1 MTTGEKIAA
10 LRKEQGMSQEALG
23 EKLSLSRQAVSKWE
37 ADQAVP
43 TMDNLMELSK
53 LFGVPVDTLLR
64 PDAELMPKAEDS
76 DESWPGAENQPVR
89 NGNRKWKITAI
100 AAAGLL
106 CVSVVCS
113 AVSLWRVIAMQQQI
127 DTLRMQS
134 GPSTIYYPDNTSAE
148 NSDLADWSENVTV
161 DRENSENL
169 LVTVSAVP
177 RSMLDGE
184 TAKFVVRSGD
194 QSWECDAE
202 DNNGYSGKL
211 SVPFVDTFSV
221 YLTLTGTSGE
231 TRNIL
236 VTSEYDLEQRLRLS
250 VTAHWNN
257 GGISSNGEKN
267 PTTTVSGG
275 VEVRVYCSSEDIKPA
290 SSNIVL
296 YRNGKVQD
304 MQPIDIKDFTGDSTF
319 YTDVNW
325 RNLEGELGEYRV
337 KVVMLDN
344 FDKLYTV
351 DVDYQKRPLTRS
363 FLLFPRCKC
372 RSEDINTA
380 CAHLSQSFDGGRR
393 RCAGGDNII
402 DQHDGFSGQIH
413 AALRQNGIFCVA
425 LPRGVILL
433 RGLLADK
440 PSLAQCCLARQGK
453 RLGYQLCKQLRLI
466 ISAFT
471 VVQKSNRH
479 VGNQIRLPV
488 VQPCG
493 ESHGHLRR
501 EPVRTVGGAAEFE
514 PFHGIAYC
522 AAVIQRSDRT
532 VRSGDGDDLIA
543 AVFPPDCGSTVRTKL
558 QCAAGRHRKIRA
570 A

>member
-23 EKLSLSRQAVSKWE
+23 EKLGLSRQAVSKWE

-89 NGNRKWKITAI
+89 NENRKWKIAAI

-113 AVSLWRVIAMQQQI
+113 AVSLWRVIVMQQQI

-134 GPSTIYYPDNTSAE
+134 GPSTIYYPDNSSAE

-161 DRENSENL
+161 DPQNTDNL

-177 RSMLDGE
+177 KEMRDGE

-257 GGISSNGEKN
+257 GGISSTGGKN

-275 VEVRVYCSSEDIKPA
+275 VEVRVYCSSEDVKSA
-290 SSNIVL
+290 SGNIVL

-344 FDKLYTV
+344 FDKLYTA
-351 DVDYQKRPLTRS
+351 DVD
-363 FLLFPRCKC
+363 
-372 RSEDINTA
+372 
-380 CAHLSQSFDGGRR
+380 
-393 RCAGGDNII
+393 
-402 DQHDGFSGQIH
+402 
-413 AALRQNGIFCVA
+413 
-425 LPRGVILL
+425 
-433 RGLLADK
+433 
-440 PSLAQCCLARQGK
+440 
-453 RLGYQLCKQLRLI
+453 
-466 ISAFT
+466 
-471 VVQKSNRH
+471 
-479 VGNQIRLPV
+479 
-488 VQPCG
+488 
-493 ESHGHLRR
+493 
-501 EPVRTVGGAAEFE
+501 
-514 PFHGIAYC
+514 
-522 AAVIQRSDRT
+522 
-532 VRSGDGDDLIA
+532 
-543 AVFPPDCGSTVRTKL
+543 
-558 QCAAGRHRKIRA
+558 
-570 A
+570 

>member
-23 EKLSLSRQAVSKWE
+23 EKLGLSRQAVSKWE

-89 NGNRKWKITAI
+89 NKNRKWKIAAI

-113 AVSLWRVIAMQQQI
+113 AVSLWRVLAMQQQI

-161 DRENSENL
+161 DRQNTDNL

-177 RSMLDGE
+177 RSMMDGE

-236 VTSEYDLEQRLRLS
+236 VTSEYDFGTAAPAECNGSMEQRYIQHRR
-250 VTAHWNN
+250 
-257 GGISSNGEKN
+257 KN
-267 PTTTVSGG
+267 PTTTVISRH
-275 VEVRVYCSSEDIKPA
+275 ELTVYCSEDKSLRQQQYCVTSETE
-290 SSNIVL
+290 SSAGYAADNH
-296 YRNGKVQD
+296 
-304 MQPIDIKDFTGDSTF
+304 IKDFTGDSTF
-319 YTDVNW
+319 YTEVDW
-325 RNLEGELGEYRV
+325 RNLEGELGRIPRQR
-337 KVVMLDN
+337 L
-344 FDKLYTV
+344 LCWTT
-351 DVDYQKRPLTRS
+351 LTNS
-363 FLLFPRCKC
+363 IP
-372 RSEDINTA
+372 
-380 CAHLSQSFDGGRR
+380 
-393 RCAGGDNII
+393 
-402 DQHDGFSGQIH
+402 
-413 AALRQNGIFCVA
+413 
-425 LPRGVILL
+425 
-433 RGLLADK
+433 
-440 PSLAQCCLARQGK
+440 
-453 RLGYQLCKQLRLI
+453 
-466 ISAFT
+466 
-471 VVQKSNRH
+471 
-479 VGNQIRLPV
+479 
-488 VQPCG
+488 
-493 ESHGHLRR
+493 
-501 EPVRTVGGAAEFE
+501 
-514 PFHGIAYC
+514 
-522 AAVIQRSDRT
+522 
-532 VRSGDGDDLIA
+532 
-543 AVFPPDCGSTVRTKL
+543 
-558 QCAAGRHRKIRA
+558 
-570 A
+570 

>member
-23 EKLSLSRQAVSKWE
+23 EKLGLSRQAVSKWE

-89 NGNRKWKITAI
+89 NGNRKWKIAAI

-113 AVSLWRVIAMQQQI
+113 AVSLWRVLAMQQQI

-161 DRENSENL
+161 DRQNTENL

-221 YLTLTGTSGE
+221 YLTLTGTNGE

-236 VTSEYDLEQRLRLS
+236 VTSEYDLEQRFRLS

-257 GGISSNGEKN
+257 GGISSTGEKN

-275 VEVRVYCSSEDIKPA
+275 VGVRVYCSSEDVKPA

-344 FDKLYTV
+344 FC
-351 DVDYQKRPLTRS
+351 RFIGGHPCPLS
-363 FLLFPRCKC
+363 FHFY
-372 RSEDINTA
+372 
-380 CAHLSQSFDGGRR
+380 SFVRR
-393 RCAGGDNII
+393 D
-402 DQHDGFSGQIH
+402 
-413 AALRQNGIFCVA
+413 
-425 LPRGVILL
+425 
-433 RGLLADK
+433 
-440 PSLAQCCLARQGK
+440 
-453 RLGYQLCKQLRLI
+453 
-466 ISAFT
+466 
-471 VVQKSNRH
+471 
-479 VGNQIRLPV
+479 
-488 VQPCG
+488 
-493 ESHGHLRR
+493 
-501 EPVRTVGGAAEFE
+501 
-514 PFHGIAYC
+514 
-522 AAVIQRSDRT
+522 
-532 VRSGDGDDLIA
+532 
-543 AVFPPDCGSTVRTKL
+543 
-558 QCAAGRHRKIRA
+558 
-570 A
+570 

>member
-1 MTTGEKIAA
+1 MTTGEKIAV

-23 EKLSLSRQAVSKWE
+23 EKLGLSRQAVSKWE

-43 TMDNLMELSK
+43 TMDNLMELSR

-64 PDAELMPKAEDS
+64 PDAELVPKTEDTAEI
-76 DESWPGAENQPVR
+76 PTENGSQSVK
-89 NGNRKWKITAI
+89 NVNRKWKIAAI

-161 DRENSENL
+161 DRQNTDNL

-177 RSMLDGE
+177 RSMMDGE

-231 TRNIL
+231 TRNIM

-257 GGISSNGEKN
+257 GGISSTGGKN

-275 VEVRVYCSSEDIKPA
+275 VEVRVYCSSEDVKSA
-290 SSNIVL
+290 SGNIVL

-344 FDKLYTV
+344 FDKLYTA
-351 DVDYQKRPLTRS
+351 DVD
-363 FLLFPRCKC
+363 
-372 RSEDINTA
+372 
-380 CAHLSQSFDGGRR
+380 
-393 RCAGGDNII
+393 
-402 DQHDGFSGQIH
+402 
-413 AALRQNGIFCVA
+413 
-425 LPRGVILL
+425 
-433 RGLLADK
+433 
-440 PSLAQCCLARQGK
+440 
-453 RLGYQLCKQLRLI
+453 
-466 ISAFT
+466 
-471 VVQKSNRH
+471 
-479 VGNQIRLPV
+479 
-488 VQPCG
+488 
-493 ESHGHLRR
+493 
-501 EPVRTVGGAAEFE
+501 
-514 PFHGIAYC
+514 
-522 AAVIQRSDRT
+522 
-532 VRSGDGDDLIA
+532 
-543 AVFPPDCGSTVRTKL
+543 
-558 QCAAGRHRKIRA
+558 
-570 A
+570 

>member
-23 EKLSLSRQAVSKWE
+23 EKLGLSRQAVSKWE

-64 PDAELMPKAEDS
+64 PDAELMPKTEDS
-76 DESWPGAENQPVR
+76 DESWPGAENHPVR
-89 NGNRKWKITAI
+89 NGNRKWKIAAI

-113 AVSLWRVIAMQQQI
+113 AVSLWRVLAMQQQI

-161 DRENSENL
+161 DRQNTDNL

-177 RSMLDGE
+177 RSMMDGE

-202 DNNGYSGKL
+202 NNNGYSGEI
-211 SVPFVDTFSV
+211 SVPFVNDFSV
-221 YLTLTGTSGE
+221 YLMLTGKSSE
-231 TRNIL
+231 TRNLLIA
-236 VTSEYDLEQRLRLS
+236 SEYDLEQRLRLS

-257 GGISSNGEKN
+257 GGISSTGEKN

-275 VEVRVYCSSEDIKPA
+275 VEVRVYCSEDTVKPA
-290 SSNIVL
+290 SGNIVL

-304 MQPIDIKDFTGDSTF
+304 MQPIEDIKGFTGDSTF

-325 RNLEGELGEYRV
+325 RNLEGGLGEYRV
-337 KVVMLDN
+337 KAVMLDN

-351 DVDYQKRPLTRS
+351 DVD
-363 FLLFPRCKC
+363 
-372 RSEDINTA
+372 
-380 CAHLSQSFDGGRR
+380 
-393 RCAGGDNII
+393 
-402 DQHDGFSGQIH
+402 
-413 AALRQNGIFCVA
+413 
-425 LPRGVILL
+425 
-433 RGLLADK
+433 
-440 PSLAQCCLARQGK
+440 
-453 RLGYQLCKQLRLI
+453 
-466 ISAFT
+466 
-471 VVQKSNRH
+471 
-479 VGNQIRLPV
+479 
-488 VQPCG
+488 
-493 ESHGHLRR
+493 
-501 EPVRTVGGAAEFE
+501 
-514 PFHGIAYC
+514 
-522 AAVIQRSDRT
+522 
-532 VRSGDGDDLIA
+532 
-543 AVFPPDCGSTVRTKL
+543 
-558 QCAAGRHRKIRA
+558 
-570 A
+570 

>member
-1 MTTGEKIAA
+1 MTTGEKIAV

-23 EKLSLSRQAVSKWE
+23 EKLGLSRQAVSKWE

-43 TMDNLMELSK
+43 TMDNLMELSR

-64 PDAELMPKAEDS
+64 PDAELVPKTEDTAEI
-76 DESWPGAENQPVR
+76 PTENGSQSVK
-89 NGNRKWKITAI
+89 NVNRKWKIAAI

-161 DRENSENL
+161 DRQNTDNL
-169 LVTVSAVP
+169 HVTVSAVP
-177 RSMLDGE
+177 RSMMDGE

-231 TRNIL
+231 TRNIM

-257 GGISSNGEKN
+257 GGISSTGGKN

-275 VEVRVYCSSEDIKPA
+275 VEVRVYCSSEDVKSA
-290 SSNIVL
+290 SGNIVL

-344 FDKLYTV
+344 FDKLYTA
-351 DVDYQKRPLTRS
+351 DVD
-363 FLLFPRCKC
+363 
-372 RSEDINTA
+372 
-380 CAHLSQSFDGGRR
+380 
-393 RCAGGDNII
+393 
-402 DQHDGFSGQIH
+402 
-413 AALRQNGIFCVA
+413 
-425 LPRGVILL
+425 
-433 RGLLADK
+433 
-440 PSLAQCCLARQGK
+440 
-453 RLGYQLCKQLRLI
+453 
-466 ISAFT
+466 
-471 VVQKSNRH
+471 
-479 VGNQIRLPV
+479 
-488 VQPCG
+488 
-493 ESHGHLRR
+493 
-501 EPVRTVGGAAEFE
+501 
-514 PFHGIAYC
+514 
-522 AAVIQRSDRT
+522 
-532 VRSGDGDDLIA
+532 
-543 AVFPPDCGSTVRTKL
+543 
-558 QCAAGRHRKIRA
+558 
-570 A
+570 

>member
-23 EKLSLSRQAVSKWE
+23 EKLGLSRQAVSKWE

-89 NGNRKWKITAI
+89 SGNRKWKIAAI

-113 AVSLWRVIAMQQQI
+113 AVSLWRVLAMQQQI

-161 DRENSENL
+161 DRQNTENL

-221 YLTLTGTSGE
+221 YLTLTGTNGE

-236 VTSEYDLEQRLRLS
+236 VTSEYDLEQRFSLNVMAGWES
-250 VTAHWNN
+250 
-257 GGISSNGEKN
+257 GGISSSFGK
-267 PTTTVSGG
+267 TSVSG
-275 VEVRVYCSSEDIKPA
+275 
-290 SSNIVL
+290 
-296 YRNGKVQD
+296 
-304 MQPIDIKDFTGDSTF
+304 
-319 YTDVNW
+319 
-325 RNLEGELGEYRV
+325 NLQ
-337 KVVMLDN
+337 
-344 FDKLYTV
+344 T
-351 DVDYQKRPLTRS
+351 
-363 FLLFPRCKC
+363 
-372 RSEDINTA
+372 
-380 CAHLSQSFDGGRR
+380 
-393 RCAGGDNII
+393 
-402 DQHDGFSGQIH
+402 
-413 AALRQNGIFCVA
+413 
-425 LPRGVILL
+425 
-433 RGLLADK
+433 
-440 PSLAQCCLARQGK
+440 
-453 RLGYQLCKQLRLI
+453 
-466 ISAFT
+466 
-471 VVQKSNRH
+471 
-479 VGNQIRLPV
+479 
-488 VQPCG
+488 
-493 ESHGHLRR
+493 
-501 EPVRTVGGAAEFE
+501 
-514 PFHGIAYC
+514 
-522 AAVIQRSDRT
+522 
-532 VRSGDGDDLIA
+532 
-543 AVFPPDCGSTVRTKL
+543 
-558 QCAAGRHRKIRA
+558 
-570 A
+570 

>member
-1 MTTGEKIAA
+1 MTTGEKIAV

-23 EKLSLSRQAVSKWE
+23 EKLGLSRQAVSKWE

-43 TMDNLMELSK
+43 TMDNLMELSR

-64 PDAELMPKAEDS
+64 PDAELVPKTEDTAEI
-76 DESWPGAENQPVR
+76 PTENGSQSVK
-89 NGNRKWKITAI
+89 NVNRKWKIAAI

-148 NSDLADWSENVTV
+148 NSDLADWSEDVTV
-161 DRENSENL
+161 DRQNTDNL

-177 RSMLDGE
+177 RSMMDGE

-231 TRNIL
+231 TRNIM

-257 GGISSNGEKN
+257 GGISSTGGKN

-275 VEVRVYCSSEDIKPA
+275 VEVRVYCSSEDVKSA
-290 SSNIVL
+290 SGNIVL

-319 YTDVNW
+319 YTDVTW
-325 RNLEGELGEYRV
+325 RNLEGELGEY
-337 KVVMLDN
+337 
-344 FDKLYTV
+344 
-351 DVDYQKRPLTRS
+351 P
-363 FLLFPRCKC
+363 
-372 RSEDINTA
+372 
-380 CAHLSQSFDGGRR
+380 
-393 RCAGGDNII
+393 
-402 DQHDGFSGQIH
+402 
-413 AALRQNGIFCVA
+413 
-425 LPRGVILL
+425 
-433 RGLLADK
+433 
-440 PSLAQCCLARQGK
+440 RQG
-453 RLGYQLCKQLRLI
+453 RY
-466 ISAFT
+466 
-471 VVQKSNRH
+471 
-479 VGNQIRLPV
+479 
-488 VQPCG
+488 
-493 ESHGHLRR
+493 
-501 EPVRTVGGAAEFE
+501 
-514 PFHGIAYC
+514 
-522 AAVIQRSDRT
+522 
-532 VRSGDGDDLIA
+532 
-543 AVFPPDCGSTVRTKL
+543 
-558 QCAAGRHRKIRA
+558 AG
-570 A
+570 